1 MNNNRP
7 LSPHL
12 SIHKKV
18 LTAIFSIFHRITGIG
33 LSLGSIL
40 ISIWIAFIAL
50 GEEYFSIFQTILS
63 SLFFTLVLILWT
75 IGIFYHL
82 FNGIR
87 YLFWSFGYGL
97 ELKIVNN
104 TSYFVVILTVL
115 STIIVWVVIQFMSNY
130 SFKWIVQRIT
140 AVLLIP
146 LTFWFVYNCIL
157 FSRIGYN
164 ELIVFFNSY
173 INCTLFLIM
182 MVSMLIH
189 AQYGCETIIEDYVLT
204 SSLKKN
210 TIFIIRLVAYSAI
223 IITVISILSI
233 LSSTS

>member
-1 MNNNRP
+1 
-7 LSPHL
+7 
-12 SIHKKV
+12 
-18 LTAIFSIFHRITGIG
+18 
-33 LSLGSIL
+33 
-40 ISIWIAFIAL
+40 
-50 GEEYFSIFQTILS
+50 
-63 SLFFTLVLILWT
+63 
-75 IGIFYHL
+75 
-82 FNGIR
+82 
-87 YLFWSFGYGL
+87 
-97 ELKIVNN
+97 
-104 TSYFVVILTVL
+104 
-115 STIIVWVVIQFMSNY
+115 MSNY

-157 FSRIGYN
+157 FSRIEYN

-173 INCTLFLIM
+173 INSTLFLIM

-189 AQYGCETIIEDYVLT
+189 AQFGCETIIEDYVLS